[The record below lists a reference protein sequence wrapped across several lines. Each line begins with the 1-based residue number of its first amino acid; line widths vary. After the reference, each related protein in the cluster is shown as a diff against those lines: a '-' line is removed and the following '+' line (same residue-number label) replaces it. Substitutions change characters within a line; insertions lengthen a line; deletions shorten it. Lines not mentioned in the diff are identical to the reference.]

1 MVNLLKHELSPFPQA
16 LAKLEGEITTT
27 SKTDLISMTGLHT
40 PYDVPNADMKT
51 CVLIDGHAV
60 IQSLRKSHG
69 CHTFGHLA
77 GVFMQIATRYFG

>member
-1 MVNLLKHELSPFPQA
+1 
-16 LAKLEGEITTT
+16 
-27 SKTDLISMTGLHT
+27 MTGLHT

-77 GVFMQIATRYFG
+77 GVFMQIATRYFGEHITRVDVLFDRYIGEDSIKAVARSK